1 MKKPL
6 AYVEPNAFQ
15 IVTESTPS
23 DPYQLPSGT
32 RIGDAEI
39 SASGLTAPRTYTFQD
54 KSGAVLLADR
64 LFLGEDTEAIY
75 VPEDFATV
83 EEAIRYLSGCIFAA
97 GASAAIMV
105 NNSVDFN
112 IFGYNLP
119 NVSIYSLA
127 VVDTSLLASVSVASI
142 TGSSGNYSVTLNLD
156 SASSFDV
163 GDILCLPS
171 DYLVGTGAF
180 QALAGICKVTA
191 KSASTITCQYKYYKA
206 SPFPTLT
213 LTTALILRYTTSNPM
228 QSVHI
233 YDCILGGIELRAN
246 SINILNSQINDI
258 ILHSADNQV
267 AGSWIKNSS
276 IDSLSLY
283 SGGSDHPFDIKQSRI
298 SQLKGVWS
306 CNSAGL
312 TISLDSTVILDTVR
326 ANSFCVMGNNA
337 IGMLVE
343 DSKVLW
349 EGSAGCPISAK
360 HNLTYDIRATGCGY
374 VRATGILNSPV
385 LNPVANTIGNGNALI
400 RTL

>member
-97 GASAAIMV
+97 GTSASVII

-112 IFGYNLP
+112 ISGYDLP

-127 VVDTSLLASVSVASI
+127 AGNTSLSTAVSVASI
-142 TGSSGNYSVTLNLD
+142 TGSSGNYSVTLNLN
-156 SASSFDV
+156 SASLFNV
-163 GDILCLPS
+163 GDVLYFPG
-171 DYLVGTGAF
+171 DYLVGTGVF

-191 KSASTITCQYKYYKA
+191 TSASTITCQYKYYKA

-213 LTTALILRYTTSNPM
+213 LTSARIERYTTSNPI
-228 QSVHI
+228 QSVYI
-233 YDCILGGIELRAN
+233 YNCVLGGIGLRAN

-258 ILHSADNQV
+258 TLHSADNQV
-267 AGSWIKNSS
+267 AGSSIKNSS
-276 IDSLSLY
+276 INSLSLY
-283 SGGSDHPFDIKQSRI
+283 SGGSAYAFDIKQSHI
-298 SQLKGVWS
+298 SQLKGAWS

-312 TISLDSTVILDTVR
+312 TISLDSTVILDAVSP
-326 ANSFCVMGNNA
+326 NSFCVMGNNA

-360 HNLTYDIRATGCGY
+360 HNLTYDVRATGCGY

>member
-6 AYVEPNAFQ
+6 AYVESNAFQ

-54 KSGAVLLADR
+54 KSGAVLLANRVFGDG
-64 LFLGEDTEAIY
+64 FAAIN
-75 VPEDFATV
+75 VPEDFASV
-83 EEAIRYLSGCIFAA
+83 EEAMSYLSGCLFAPTA
-97 GASAAIMV
+97 TVAVII
-105 NNSVDFN
+105 NNTSGFSIEN
-112 IFGYNLP
+112 YNLP
-119 NVSIYSLA
+119 NVSIITSATGNQSLG
-127 VVDTSLLASVSVASI
+127 TSTSVASI
-142 TGSSGNYSVTLNLD
+142 TGSSGNYFVTLNANL
-156 SASSFDV
+156 SSLFSV
-163 GDILCLPS
+163 GDVIYLPGQS
-171 DYLVGTGAF
+171 LAGTGTY
-180 QALAGICKVTA
+180 QALAGIFVVTA
-191 KSASTITCQYKYYKA
+191 KTTNTLTIQCKYNKTA
-206 SPFPTLT
+206 PFPTLT
-213 LTTALILRYTTSNPM
+213 LTGASIQKRTSLGSMPSAYIYGCVLNSIELVTNVITIDASKIGSSLILSLNNEVEYGTST
-228 QSVHI
+228 
-233 YDCILGGIELRAN
+233 
-246 SINILNSQINDI
+246 
-258 ILHSADNQV
+258 
-267 AGSWIKNSS
+267 IKNST
-276 IDSLSLY
+276 IGMLTLY
-283 SGGSDHPFDIKQSRI
+283 SSGSIYPFDIKQSHI
-298 SQLKGVWS
+298 SQLKGAWS

-312 TISLDSTVILDTVR
+312 TISLDSTVILD
-326 ANSFCVMGNNA
+326 ANANNFCVMGNNA